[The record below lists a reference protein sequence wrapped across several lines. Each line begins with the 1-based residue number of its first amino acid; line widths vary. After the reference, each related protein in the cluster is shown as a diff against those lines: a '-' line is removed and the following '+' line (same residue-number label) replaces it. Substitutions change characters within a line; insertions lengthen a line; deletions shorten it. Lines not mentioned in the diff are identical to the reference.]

1 MSEPLRV
8 FVNGVGVTVPQGSS
22 VLDAI
27 VAADAAIAA
36 QVRAGTKAVA
46 DSRGIVGRTG
56 HAAHRRVRDA
66 GDLGSRRLRGIRIQL
81 ATIPTR

>member
-27 VAADAAIAA
+27 AAADAPIAA

-46 DSRGIVGRTG
+46 DSRGIVVAPDTPLSGGFVMRVISVRPNPTG
-56 HAAHRRVRDA
+56 SD
-66 GDLGSRRLRGIRIQL
+66 SN
-81 ATIPTR
+81 